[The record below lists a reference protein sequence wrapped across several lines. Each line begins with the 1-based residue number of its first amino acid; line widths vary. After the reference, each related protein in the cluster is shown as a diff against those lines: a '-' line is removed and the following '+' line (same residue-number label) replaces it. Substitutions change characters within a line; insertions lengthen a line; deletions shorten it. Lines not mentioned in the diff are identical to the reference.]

1 MSTTFQR
8 RPDARRVGR
17 CRRPTPAVLQQ
28 LSAGKPTCVDFGVC
42 VGTVGQ
48 TKVTFGV
55 MHHHFGVENAEH
67 LRALRLVPNTSA
79 ATLSRYRVSSSW
91 LGLHWKAHCSI
102 HRAPL
107 RAGYLVP
114 SVARE
119 TGTGVFVAMDLSA
132 YAAPAS
138 HGIDCDTLASV
149 VASGDEDAT
158 IVCLEQLNHRLLL
171 GQGRLPLKALIS
183 ALVPRLMLSVS
194 QMGDTL
200 AFRALH
206 NLLSLNNEVTATTAA
221 EHPRLLEA
229 VCTRLQT
236 DQCAVQPDLA
246 DECLSMC
253 VRVPIPWR
261 LVAFSYPRHAD
272 YHFVLWTSPV
282 VSSRLALSQR

>member
-1 MSTTFQR
+1 M
-8 RPDARRVGR
+8 
-17 CRRPTPAVLQQ
+17 
-28 LSAGKPTCVDFGVC
+28 
-42 VGTVGQ
+42 
-48 TKVTFGV
+48 
-55 MHHHFGVENAEH
+55 
-67 LRALRLVPNTSA
+67 
-79 ATLSRYRVSSSW
+79 
-91 LGLHWKAHCSI
+91 
-102 HRAPL
+102 
-107 RAGYLVP
+107 
-114 SVARE
+114 
-119 TGTGVFVAMDLSA
+119 FVAMDLSA

-206 NLLSLNNEVTATTAA
+206 NLLSLNNEVTAATAA

-261 LVAFSYPRHAD
+261 LVAVSYPGHAD